1 MAEADPKIAGSI
13 DVLIDYKKGGL
24 TLAQAVDR
32 FRKLTGLT
40 PDVAEKFIRGLGRD
54 NVVSLSA
61 KKSILESKSAAE

>member
-61 KKSILESKSAAE
+61 KKSFLESKSAAE

>member
-61 KKSILESKSAAE
+61 KKSVLESKSAAE

>member
-1 MAEADPKIAGSI
+1 MADADTKIAGSI

>member
-1 MAEADPKIAGSI
+1 MAKTDTKIAGSMN
-13 DVLIDYKKGGL
+13 VLLDYKKGGL
-24 TLAQAVDR
+24 PLDQAVDR
-32 FRKLTGLT
+32 FGRLTGLT

>member
-1 MAEADPKIAGSI
+1 MAEADTKITGSI

-61 KKSILESKSAAE
+61 KKSVLESKSAAE

>member
-1 MAEADPKIAGSI
+1 MAKTDTKIAGSI

-61 KKSILESKSAAE
+61 KKSVLESKSAAE

>member
-61 KKSILESKSAAE
+61 KKSILESKSAAK

>member
-1 MAEADPKIAGSI
+1 MADADTKIAGSI

-24 TLAQAVDR
+24 TLAQAVAR

-54 NVVSLSA
+54 NVISLQA
-61 KKSILESKSAAE
+61 KKSVIESEQAKK

>member
-1 MAEADPKIAGSI
+1 MADADTKIAGSI

-54 NVVSLSA
+54 NVISLQA
-61 KKSILESKSAAE
+61 KKSVLESEQTKK

>member
-1 MAEADPKIAGSI
+1 MAKTDTKIAGSMN
-13 DVLIDYKKGGL
+13 VLLDYKKGGL
-24 TLAQAVDR
+24 TLDQAVDR
-32 FRKLTGLT
+32 FGKLTGLP

>member
-24 TLAQAVDR
+24 TLEQAVDR

-40 PDVAEKFIRGLGRD
+40 QDVAEKFLRGLGRD

-61 KKSILESKSAAE
+61 KKSVLESESAAE

>member
-40 PDVAEKFIRGLGRD
+40 PDVAEKFLRGLGRD

-61 KKSILESKSAAE
+61 KKSVLESESAAE

>member
-1 MAEADPKIAGSI
+1 MADADAKIAGSI

-24 TLAQAVDR
+24 TLEQAVDR

-61 KKSILESKSAAE
+61 KKSVLESKSAAE

>member
-1 MAEADPKIAGSI
+1 MAKTDTKIAGSMN
-13 DVLIDYKKGGL
+13 VLLDYKKGGL
-24 TLAQAVDR
+24 TLEPAVDR
-32 FRKLTGLT
+32 FGRLTGLT

>member
-24 TLAQAVDR
+24 TLAQAVDW

-40 PDVAEKFIRGLGRD
+40 PDVAEKFLRGLGRD

-61 KKSILESKSAAE
+61 KKSVLESKSAAE

>member
-61 KKSILESKSAAE
+61 KKSVLESESATE

>member
-54 NVVSLSA
+54 NVISLQA
-61 KKSILESKSAAE
+61 KKSVVESEQAKK

>member
-40 PDVAEKFIRGLGRD
+40 PDVAEKFLRGLGRD

-61 KKSILESKSAAE
+61 KKSVLESKSAAE